1 MTRKL
6 GSFLLVL
13 FACASV
19 YAATTGAISG
29 VIKNNVGTPQ
39 MGAVVEISTSA
50 ATLGTTVFTDAK
62 GFYRADNLP
71 AGTYQIKVSA
81 ASFLPS
87 LRENVNLRA
96 GARLIVNLTLNTM
109 ADALKLLPARRSP
122 NADPDDWHWTLRSAS
137 NRPVLRVL
145 DDGPMVVVESPEAGD
160 GRDLKGRVA
169 FIAGSGADGFGSAS
183 EMTTA
188 FGLEKSLF
196 GVDKLSFNGDIGTTT
211 TGEPNG
217 VLRASYAH
225 DFGDGSS
232 PKLTVTYRHLASP
245 GMAVQNAAYS
255 AISTRASDTM
265 SVAGFID
272 LDYGAELQ
280 ALQFARR
287 VTAVRP
293 FGRVDVHLSPNML
306 VEYRYSTSEPDGRAE
321 KGFVTAPADLS
332 ESGPRMALTGG
343 IPDLEKAEHQEI
355 SVSRRFGGTSIQ
367 VAYYTDQIR
376 NIVLTG
382 AGDPSS
388 YSDDVLPDV
397 YSGTFSYTG
406 GALSTTGTRFVVQ
419 HRFSDDLTA
428 TVDYST
434 GGVMTLKMPVSTWR
448 SVAAALAA
456 DRQHSIG
463 AKVSGRIPRSSTRLI
478 ASYKWNSGNA
488 LSSVDEFN
496 ASAGQMDP
504 YFSIFIRQPLPGTS
518 FIPAKMEALLD
529 VRNLLAQGYIPV
541 LGQDGRTLYLVQS
554 ARALRGGLAFTF

>member
-1 MTRKL
+1 MTRNFGKL
-6 GSFLLVL
+6 LLVL
-13 FACASV
+13 FAWAPV

-29 VIKNNVGTPQ
+29 VIKNNSGTPQ

-62 GFYRADNLP
+62 GFYSADNLP
-71 AGTYQIKVSA
+71 AGTYQVKVSA
-81 ASFLPS
+81 ATFLPS
-87 LRENVNLRA
+87 LRENVTLRA

-109 ADALKLLPARRSP
+109 ADALKLIPARRSP
-122 NADPDDWHWTLRSAS
+122 GADPDDWHWTLQSTV
-137 NRPVLRVL
+137 NRPVLRVFG
-145 DDGPMVVVESPEAGD
+145 DGPVVVLENAEGAD
-160 GRDLKGRVA
+160 DHDLKARVA
-169 FIAGSGADGFGSAS
+169 FIAGSGADGFGSAA

-188 FGLEKSLF
+188 FALEKSLF
-196 GVDKLSFNGDIGTTT
+196 GADTLSFNGDIGNSYGGP
-211 TGEPNG
+211 TGI
-217 VLRASYAH
+217 LRASYAH
-225 DFGDGSS
+225 DFGNGSM

-255 AISTRASDTM
+255 AITTTASDSM
-265 SVAGFID
+265 VVAGFID
-272 LDYGAELQ
+272 LNYGAELQ

-293 FGRVDVHLSPNML
+293 FGRVDVHLSPNMV
-306 VEYRYSTSEPDGRAE
+306 VEYRFTTSEPDGRLE
-321 KGFVTAPADLS
+321 KGFATAPADLS

-343 IPDLEKAEHQEI
+343 IPDLEKAQHQEI
-355 SVSRRFGGTSIQ
+355 SVSRRFGNTNLQ
-367 VAYYTDQIR
+367 VAYYSDQIR

-397 YSGTFSYTG
+397 YSGTFSYG
-406 GALSTTGTRFVVQ
+406 GGNLSTTGTRFVLQ
-419 HRFSDDLTA
+419 RRFSDDFTA

-434 GGVMTLKMPVSTWR
+434 GGVMTLRAPVSTWQ
-448 SVAAALAA
+448 SVAAAVAA

-463 AKVSGRIPRSSTRLI
+463 AKISGRIPRSSTRLI
-478 ASYKWNSGNA
+478 ASYKWNSGRA
-488 LSSVDEFN
+488 LTAVDGFN

-504 YFSIFIRQPLPGTS
+504 YFSIYVRQPLPGTS

>member
-1 MTRKL
+1 MNRKYGRL
-6 GSFLLVL
+6 LLVL
-13 FACASV
+13 FAWAPV

-29 VIKNNVGTPQ
+29 VIKNNSGTPQ

-62 GFYRADNLP
+62 GFYSAENLP
-71 AGTYQIKVSA
+71 AGTYQVKVSA

-87 LRENVNLRA
+87 LRENVNVRA
-96 GARLIVNLTLNTM
+96 GARLIVNLTLSTM
-109 ADALKLLPARRSP
+109 ADALKLLPLRRSP
-122 NADPDDWHWTLRSAS
+122 NADPDEWHWTLRSAA
-137 NRPVLRVL
+137 NRPVLRIFNN
-145 DDGPMVVVESPEAGD
+145 GPLTVVENPEGD
-160 GRDLKGRVA
+160 KDRDLTGRVV
-169 FIAGSGADGFGSAS
+169 FIAGSGADGFGSAG

-188 FGLEKSLF
+188 FALDKSLF
-196 GVDKLSFNGDIGTTT
+196 GADKLSFNGDIGTSS
-211 TGEPNG
+211 GEPSG
-217 VLRASYAH
+217 VLRATYAH
-225 DFGDGSS
+225 DFGDGSLPRVS
-232 PKLTVTYRHLASP
+232 VTYRHLASP

-255 AISTRASDTM
+255 AISTTASDSM
-265 SVAGFID
+265 SLAGFID

-287 VTAVRP
+287 VTALRP

-306 VEYRYSTSEPDGRAE
+306 VEYRYTTSEPDGRAE
-321 KGFVTAPADLS
+321 KGFATAPADLS
-332 ESGPRMALTGG
+332 ESGPRMALNGG
-343 IPDLEKAEHQEI
+343 IPDLEKAQHQEI
-355 SVSRRFGGTSIQ
+355 SVSRRFGNTNLQ
-367 VAYYTDQIR
+367 VAYYSDQIH

-397 YSGTFSYTG
+397 YSGTFSYG
-406 GALSTTGTRFVVQ
+406 GGGLSTTGTRFVVQ
-419 HRFSDDLTA
+419 RKFSDDLTA

-434 GGVMTLKMPVSTWR
+434 GGVMMLRVPVSTWQR
-448 SVAAALAA
+448 VASALAA

-463 AKVSGRIPRSSTRLI
+463 AKISGRIPLSSTRLI
-478 ASYKWNSGNA
+478 ASYKWNSGTA
-488 LSSVDEFN
+488 LSAVDEFN

-504 YFSIFIRQPLPGTS
+504 YFSVFIRQPLPGSS

-529 VRNLLAQGYIPV
+529 IRNLLAQGYIPI